1 MVGQTITSVPGSRV
15 WINDRKSDDYYWT
28 SRLLDTKTECVNL
41 GSYNYLGYAES
52 AGPCTD
58 AAIESVE
65 KQGLSYASSRYSPGG
80 EDVNE
85 DVITEFSSYC
95 TVDKSL
101 AAPATTLSLSTLLPS
116 SLAWRML

>member
-65 KQGLSYASSRYSPGG
+65 KQGLSYASSRYCPG
-80 EDVNE
+80 ERN
-85 DVITEFSSYC
+85 
-95 TVDKSL
+95 
-101 AAPATTLSLSTLLPS
+101 LSLMTS
-116 SLAWRML
+116 